1 MKKTILALSFIAFVS
16 VTTVSCST
24 DDSALN
30 NDTNATELSTGT
42 IYDNGDKDL
51 PKPPIKNT

>member
-1 MKKTILALSFIAFVS
+1 MKKTILALSFVAFLS
-16 VTTVSCST
+16 VTAVSCST

-30 NDTNATELSTGT
+30 NDTQAGT
-42 IYDNGDKDL
+42 VPILDNGDKDL